1 MLRNVSVTFWLL
13 SLLILS
19 ITVFQFYFSEGMF
32 LDGITY
38 SAVARHWGEGYGSA
52 WNPFYHQNENPF
64 IAHPPMVYVLLG
76 TLFNWFGNAFW
87 VENLYNFLIL
97 IFSFFIMM
105 KLFSLL
111 KHNKSNTIPFPIFLF
126 ACVLLM
132 AWSYRCTMLENT
144 LTFFLLVSTYFI
156 LLALKNQQQSGLLLG
171 GFFIFL
177 ACMTKGPVAF
187 FPLAIP
193 MIYDFLFKRINLKTI
208 SNTFL
213 LLIVPAVLLMILF
226 YTVPDAFIFFKEYIQ
241 KQIFPSLQGQL
252 EVHPDGH
259 FYLLKKLFLE
269 LLPLIG
275 CILLCVVVMKKYNK
289 TFVIPRTSVL
299 FICIA
304 LVAFLPLL
312 ISPKQRAFYI
322 VPSLMFF
329 IVSVSFILEYNIQ
342 KFEIKFNPS
351 WVKRLNILL
360 VLLFAGFWLYVGIGK
375 SKYNRDEKLIS
386 DIRKIHQVIPEGA
399 VFSADSA
406 ALHKYNAVAYLSR
419 IGRYSIV
426 DRDTDKYYLMDTE
439 VNTHIDTLIWTEIP
453 LSLERYRLFKKKG
466 NL

>member
-19 ITVFQFYFSEGMF
+19 ITIFQFYFSEGMF

-38 SAVARHWGEGYGSA
+38 SAVARHWGEGYGST

-64 IAHPPMVYVLLG
+64 MAHPPLVYVLLG

-156 LLALKNQQQSGLLLG
+156 LLALKNQKQSGLLLA

-177 ACMTKGPVAF
+177 ACLTKGPVAF

-193 MIYDFLFKRINLKTI
+193 MFYDFLFNRINFKTI
-208 SNTFL
+208 VNTFL
-213 LLIVPAVLLMILF
+213 LLIVSATFFIVLF
-226 YTVPDAFIFFKEYIQ
+226 YAVPDALTFFKVYIQ

-275 CILLCVVVMKKYNK
+275 CVLLCAVVMKKYDK
-289 TFVIPRTSVL
+289 KFTLPRTAVL

-304 LVAFLPLL
+304 FVAFLPLL
-312 ISPKQRAFYI
+312 FSPKQRAFYL
-322 VPSLMFF
+322 VPSLMYF
-329 IVSVSFILEYNIQ
+329 IISISFILDYNIQ
-342 KFEIKFNPS
+342 KFEIKFNSP

-360 VLLFAGFWLYVGIGK
+360 ILLFVGFGVYVVIAK
-375 SKYNRDEKLIS
+375 NKYNRDEKLIS
-386 DIRKIHQVIPEGA
+386 DIRKIHKVIPEGK

-426 DRDTDKYYLMDTE
+426 DRNTDDYYLLDTE
-439 VNTHIDTLIWTEIP
+439 VNTFVDTLIWTEIP